1 MNIFQN
7 INEPM
12 LIWVAIAALLIIGI
26 LIAANK
32 LGRALNIIAKGAVG
46 GVAIFGINA
55 GVAAM
60 GATVALPGI
69 NLLTLALVGL
79 LGAPGMIMVYGLNFI
94 M

>member
-12 LIWVAIAALLIIGI
+12 LIWAAIGILLTVGI
-26 LIAANK
+26 LIAAGR
-32 LGRALNIIAKGAVG
+32 LGKAVNVAAKGAVG
-46 GVAIFGINA
+46 GAAIWGINA

-69 NLLTLALVGL
+69 NLLTVGIVGL
-79 LGAPGMIMVYGLNFI
+79 LGAPGLVMVYGLNFI